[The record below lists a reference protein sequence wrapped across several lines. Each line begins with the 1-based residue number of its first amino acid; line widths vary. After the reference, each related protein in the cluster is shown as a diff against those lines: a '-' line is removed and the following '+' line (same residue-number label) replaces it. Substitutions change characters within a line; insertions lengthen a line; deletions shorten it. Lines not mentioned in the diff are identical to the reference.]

1 MDKDSVRMPLPTM
14 YIVHLPLFAGAT
26 QLKSAQLCAEC
37 QSQQK
42 PHINENF
49 TFMELRFRVLKSY
62 LRFRK
67 PQNTIKYVFTY
78 RKILKELLKRQ

>member
-49 TFMELRFRVLKSY
+49 TFMGAEIPGITFIPTISETANYYRIRFHI
-62 LRFRK
+62 
-67 PQNTIKYVFTY
+67 PQNTERVT
-78 RKILKELLKRQ
+78 EP